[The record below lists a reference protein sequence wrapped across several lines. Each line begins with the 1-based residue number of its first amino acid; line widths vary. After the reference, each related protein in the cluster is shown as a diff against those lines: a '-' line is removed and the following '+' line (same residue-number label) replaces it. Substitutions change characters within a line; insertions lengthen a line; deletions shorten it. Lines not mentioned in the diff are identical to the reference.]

1 MSSEDGGP
9 SSTTYQKQTQTSAGG
24 PISSGMN
31 SSTRKR
37 SNGSHYSN
45 SSSSSHQQAHN
56 SQHYKEN
63 LVDRNPNICSN
74 GDYMTNEELHHHHHQ
89 LGSNY
94 NSNASP
100 SRYYSSNNDT
110 YILGN
115 RLSTVSQEKYDE
127 NLTCCLPPPSPAPT
141 SDRFILGMPS
151 PSPSS
156 HYQDRYTL
164 HHRIMSPSSRYSRS
178 SIPDRYRDMPPKSTD
193 RLVTPVH
200 YLANSTPMASNDNFA
215 YLTSTVHTPVKRYI
229 PTPPTPEAESDNM
242 SQCSSSGY
250 HLPGPTTPHISIQSS
265 SSQQQQ
271 QQVPKLTQ
279 PNNAYAYRL
288 KCCPNPNEMQPGN
301 TISPRATPP
310 ILSTVDTGDHYAT
323 PACVKHMK
331 TQVNGSAT
339 LGRMPRQ
346 QLCSVNMARA
356 PSVEYIGN
364 NGSRV
369 LTPVSF
375 VSEPGNANCLHCSTL
390 RRTTGIH
397 QTTQTTG
404 PISPTTQPLSLP
416 PNSSQMS
423 TDDLC
428 DAKQMM
434 RNNLPPS
441 NSLSFQSIT
450 SQQKSKQPQQ
460 LQQIPSQQQQQQ
472 QHQQQQQ
479 NQLAQLQQQVAA
491 QAQQLQAV
499 ASQVA
504 ATPLSPIQQQMLQPS
519 PQSNQSLTP
528 QDQQPMIQQQNM
540 GNQRSLVIQHQY
552 RESPSSTMSSMTT
565 LQRAGVQQRQPS
577 DRQRSLHK
585 QKIKDYIKRET
596 QRFFGVYTAGEEDEL
611 VKWSGR
617 FNRLAMRRFGR
628 LKEDNE
634 ENSINHNRRL
644 RQGPAD
650 RPDILPEQSTDE
662 TATNSSYTDENLGI
676 RTGTLFYRKASVP
689 KMMWNGLSYV
699 VRSLSTKRVKAPKQ
713 YSRSFAPAQ
722 IHSVNDDSDLC
733 EGLTPIQDDEVFFDI
748 LNTNNGRG
756 ANGPVQYMSERVNGW
771 RIKSTEANP
780 NVRPGLRGTRISFRL
795 LDGVLDNSRRPIA
808 HEIKYHRHIILDD
821 RYDHRPF
828 FTYWINTVH
837 VLIMILTLVCY
848 GIGPIG
854 FGVEQKTGQV
864 LVTSLSLQQVTHAE
878 YRNMWIGPRD
888 LDLVHLGAK
897 FAACMRKDHKILQV
911 MAKTRRQERETACC
925 IRNDDSGC
933 VQSSQADCSV
943 RGLWPTSISTW
954 KKWSAGDSGPGGRI
968 SGSVCGLDPK
978 YCDAPAS
985 IAPYEWPDDI
995 TKWPICRKTNSF
1007 SQRFRFKDHTAEHMV
1022 CEVIGHPCCI
1032 SIYGDCRITTKEYCD
1047 FVHGYFH
1054 EEASLCSQISCLNDV
1069 CGMFPFMATDIP
1081 DQFYRLLTSL
1091 LLHAGILHVAIT
1103 VAFQHIFLAD
1113 LERLIGPLRTAI
1125 IYIGSGIA
1133 GNLTSSLLV
1142 PYKTEVGPLSSL
1154 AGVTSS
1160 LCVMLTFYYWKKL
1173 KKPHIA
1179 LVKLLLITIALFG
1192 LGTLPWQQNFASLIA
1207 GSIFGM
1213 ILTLTIVPFLSI
1225 AKFNRKSKIN
1235 LIWTCLILHLT
1246 IYTTMLIIFYVFP
1259 NLFSSLEFTAS
1270 EDLNADN
1277 NFNIFGGGGTGG
1289 ATAIARSS
1297 NVLVHQQVTS
1307 SSASSSAVASG
1318 SDTLI
1323 GLNHHNIGN
1332 NNINNYNNIFNKINY
1347 NNYSHYINNMN
1358 MIKNSNNYISNDFK
1372 FYIEL

>member
-1 MSSEDGGP
+1 MSSEDGGN
-9 SSTTYQKQTQTSAGG
+9 TYQKQTQTG
-24 PISSGMN
+24 

-37 SNGSHYSN
+37 HYS
-45 SSSSSHQQAHN
+45 SSSSSHHSSQSQSQSQQQQ
-56 SQHYKEN
+56 SSHYKEN
-63 LVDRNPNICSN
+63 LERNSN
-74 GDYMTNEELHHHHHQ
+74 DYLSSHDDIHSHHSHPPHQ
-89 LGSNY
+89 LGTNY

-100 SRYYSSNNDT
+100 SRYYSSADT

-164 HHRIMSPSSRYSRS
+164 HHRIMSPSSRYRT
-178 SIPDRYRDMPPKSTD
+178 SIPDRYRDMPPKCPD

-229 PTPPTPEAESDNM
+229 PTPPTPEPPESDNM
-242 SQCSSSGY
+242 STCSSVGGY
-250 HLPGPTTPHISIQSS
+250 HLPGPGTPHISIQQSANSS
-265 SSQQQQ
+265 QQQ
-271 QQVPKLTQ
+271 QQVPKLLSQQ
-279 PNNAYAYRL
+279 PNNANAYAYRL
-288 KCCPNPNEMQPGN
+288 KCCPNPNEQPGN
-301 TISPRATPP
+301 SISPRATPP
-310 ILSTVDTGDHYAT
+310 IVSSLDPQGDHYAT
-323 PACVKHMK
+323 PACIKHMK
-331 TQVNGSAT
+331 TPVNGSAT

-346 QLCSVNMARA
+346 QICSVNMARA

-375 VSEPGNANCLHCSTL
+375 VSEPANCLHCSTL

-416 PNSSQMS
+416 PQSTNHPQMS
-423 TDDLC
+423 SNNEDLC
-428 DAKQMM
+428 DAKQMI
-434 RNNLPPS
+434 RNTLPPS
-441 NSLSFQSIT
+441 SSLSFQSIA
-450 SQQKSKQPQQ
+450 SQQTQKSQQ
-460 LQQIPSQQQQQQ
+460 SQQQQSQSQQ
-472 QHQQQQQ
+472 T

-499 ASQVA
+499 QQSQQQQQA
-504 ATPLSPIQQQMLQPS
+504 PLSPLTTQQNQPQMLQASPQQPNTPSPQDQAPIIQQQH
-519 PQSNQSLTP
+519 
-528 QDQQPMIQQQNM
+528 

-565 LQRAGVQQRQPS
+565 LQRAGVQQRQP
-577 DRQRSLHK
+577 DRQRLFHK
-585 QKIKDYIKRET
+585 QQIKDYLKREM

-611 VKWSGR
+611 IKWTGR
-617 FNRLAMRRFGR
+617 YNRFALRRFGR
-628 LKEDNE
+628 MKEDNE
-634 ENSINHNRRL
+634 ENVNRQQNRR
-644 RQGPAD
+644 QNPID
-650 RPDILPEQSTDE
+650 RPDILPEQSNDE
-662 TATNSSYTDENLGI
+662 QTNSTDDVNA

-699 VRSLSTKRVKAPKQ
+699 VRSLSTKRVKTPKQ

-722 IHSVNDDSDLC
+722 IHSANDDSDLC

-748 LNTNNGRG
+748 LNTSNGRG
-756 ANGPVQYMSERVNGW
+756 NQQSQQYMSERVNGW
-771 RIKSTEANP
+771 RIKSTEASP
-780 NVRPGLRGTRISFRL
+780 SGRPGLRGTRISFRL
-795 LDGVLDNSRRPIA
+795 LDGVLDNSRRPVA
-808 HEIKYHRHIILDD
+808 HEIKYHRHVILDD

-954 KKWSAGDSGPGGRI
+954 KKWSPGDSGPGGRI

-1032 SIYGDCRITTKEYCD
+1032 SIYGDCRITTREYCD

-1069 CGMFPFMATDIP
+1069 CGMFPFIITDIP
-1081 DQFYRLLTSL
+1081 DQFYRLFTSL

-1125 IYIGSGIA
+1125 IYLGSGIA
-1133 GNLTSSLLV
+1133 GNLTSALLV

-1179 LVKLLLITIALFG
+1179 LVKLLIVTIALFG

-1213 ILTLTIVPFLSI
+1213 ILTLTIVPFMSI
-1225 AKFNRKSKIN
+1225 TKFNRKSKIN

-1297 NVLVHQQVTS
+1297 NVISSSATS
-1307 SSASSSAVASG
+1307 SSVSLSSAIANGGEKVMQAI
-1318 SDTLI
+1318 TNNN
-1323 GLNHHNIGN
+1323 NHHINGN
-1332 NNINNYNNIFNKINY
+1332 YNLNNIYNKINY
-1347 NNYSHYINNMN
+1347 NNYSHYINNNNN
-1358 MIKNSNNYISNDFK
+1358 MISNNNTNPHNPMSAF
-1372 FYIEL
+1372 FYRKDRY